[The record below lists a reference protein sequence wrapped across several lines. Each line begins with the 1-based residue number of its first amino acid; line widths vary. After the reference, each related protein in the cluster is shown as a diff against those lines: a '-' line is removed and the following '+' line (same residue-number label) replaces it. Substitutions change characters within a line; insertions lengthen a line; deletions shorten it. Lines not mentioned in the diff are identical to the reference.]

1 MNEPLL
7 PIFSLNTFQ
16 SLRNMTT
23 PPNNVSILDSAM
35 GCHSNS
41 GIRESND
48 QDIHV
53 EECCICLYALA
64 PFQCLFVA
72 PCSHTFHY
80 KCVTPLLVNHPG
92 FNCPLCRSY
101 ADLDAS
107 VAVEASEV
115 STAGNHHPY
124 HPLIWRAI
132 LFFPLHRWWRCTN
145 GKSNKRRPWVHL
157 HRLQWQR
164 LPLSIP
170 NLVTLSY
177 KVRNPVLWPHT
188 WLMKYIFSNRHYHT
202 R

>member
-1 MNEPLL
+1 
-7 PIFSLNTFQ
+7 
-16 SLRNMTT
+16 MTT

-115 STAGNHHPY
+115 SAPGITTTA
-124 HPLIWRAI
+124 LIWHFI
-132 LFFPLHRWWRCTN
+132 LFFQLYRWWRCIN
-145 GKSNKRRPWVHL
+145 GKSNKRAPWVPL
-157 HRLQWQR
+157 RRLQWQH

-177 KVRNPVLWPHT
+177 KVSNLGPLIAHLTDRSLF
-188 WLMKYIFSNRHYHT
+188 WL
-202 R
+202 